1 MALTKVSTGVVDM
14 SGNTGGLVIAKG
26 TTAQQLICNPPTT
39 NNLGSIRE
47 NIDSGV
53 NKVEVCTSTGW
64 QFLEEAGP
72 SFIPLTVDYLV
83 VAGGGGGASGY
94 GGIDGGSGGA
104 GGLITSWPGGSGGGS
119 ASELPFTFTL
129 GTPYTVT
136 VGEGGLGAAYVPPYM
151 GILADSGDSSV
162 FNNITALGGGGS
174 RGWGNSA
181 FATGVSSGSPTY
193 ASGGGGTYTGSS
205 GGSVSAGSGTS
216 TSRGYSGSNGQ
227 QVLYYGGGGGG
238 AGGAAGS
245 GTLKTS
251 GPGMNVSIT
260 GATISYAGGGGN
272 PLSSPNGGGGL
283 APTSSGVGGN
293 GTPNTGGGGGG
304 AYGNG
309 PTGGTGGSGVVILRY
324 TSAYAITFQTGV
336 GFISSTATL
345 SATSEK
351 VTTITAGSGTIT
363 FA

>member
-1 MALTKVSTGVVDM
+1 MA
-14 SGNTGGLVIAKG
+14 NF
-26 TTAQQLICNPPTT
+26 
-39 NNLGSIRE
+39 
-47 NIDSGV
+47 NI
-53 NKVEVCTSTGW
+53 
-64 QFLEEAGP
+64 
-72 SFIPLTVDYLV
+72 DYLV
-83 VAGGGGGASGY
+83 VGGGGGGASGY

-119 ASELPFTFTL
+119 ASGSPSTITF

-136 VGEGGLGAAYVPPYM
+136 VGDGGSGAAYAPPYM

-174 RGWGNSA
+174 RSWGNSA
-181 FATGVSSGSPTY
+181 FQSSVSSGSPTY
-193 ASGGGGTYTGSS
+193 ASGGGGTYTGPAS
-205 GGSVSAGSGTS
+205 GSVSAGSGTS

-227 QVLYYGGGGGG
+227 QTLYYGGAGGG
-238 AGGAAGS
+238 AGGPAGS

-283 APTSSGVGGN
+283 ARTSSGNGGN

-304 AYGNG
+304 AYANG
-309 PTGGTGGSGVVILRY
+309 YTGGTGGSGIVILRY
-324 TSAYAITFQTGV
+324 PSAYAITFQTGV

>member
-1 MALTKVSTGVVDM
+1 MA
-14 SGNTGGLVIAKG
+14 NF
-26 TTAQQLICNPPTT
+26 
-39 NNLGSIRE
+39 
-47 NIDSGV
+47 NI
-53 NKVEVCTSTGW
+53 
-64 QFLEEAGP
+64 
-72 SFIPLTVDYLV
+72 DYLV
-83 VAGGGGGASGY
+83 VGGGGGGASGY

-136 VGEGGLGAAYVPPYM
+136 VGDGGSGAAYVPPYM

-174 RGWGNSA
+174 RSWGNSA
-181 FATGVSSGSPTY
+181 FQSSVSSGSPTY
-193 ASGGGGTYTGSS
+193 ASGGGGTYTGPAS
-205 GGSVSAGSGTS
+205 GSVSAGSGTS

-227 QVLYYGGGGGG
+227 QTLYYGGAGGG
-238 AGGAAGS
+238 AGGPAGS

-283 APTSSGVGGN
+283 ARTSSGNGGN

-304 AYGNG
+304 AYANG
-309 PTGGTGGSGVVILRY
+309 YTGGTGGSGIVILRY
-324 TSAYAITFQTGV
+324 PSAYAITFQTGG